1 MQSLVRELEYRLK
14 EKGERLEGYEQL
26 ETELDD
32 VVLQAA
38 KSKNERGEG
47 DRIVRGRGKRLRHEA
62 IRQTDAIFL
71 NAHHTYVHT
80 GIWQFGYL
88 KLILCQLFRVSVIAC
103 AFVCVNDMTR
113 FDMHKVKRAGRR
125 PIVYYTVPSY

>member
-38 KSKNERGEG
+38 KSKNEKGEG
-47 DRIVRGRGKRLRHEA
+47 DRIVRGRGKRLRQEA
-62 IRQTDAIFL
+62 IRQTDAMFL
-71 NAHHTYVHT
+71 NTQHAYVH
-80 GIWQFGYL
+80 IWQFGYL
-88 KLILCQLFRVSVIAC
+88 RLTSVIC
-103 AFVCVNDMTR
+103 S
-113 FDMHKVKRAGRR
+113 MHLL
-125 PIVYYTVPSY
+125 

>member
-38 KSKNERGEG
+38 KSKNEKGEG
-47 DRIVRGRGKRLRHEA
+47 RD
-62 IRQTDAIFL
+62 
-71 NAHHTYVHT
+71 
-80 GIWQFGYL
+80 
-88 KLILCQLFRVSVIAC
+88 
-103 AFVCVNDMTR
+103 
-113 FDMHKVKRAGRR
+113 
-125 PIVYYTVPSY
+125 

>member
-38 KSKNERGEG
+38 KSKNER
-47 DRIVRGRGKRLRHEA
+47 RGRDGREETETGGY
-62 IRQTDAIFL
+62 QTDKCYI
-71 NAHHTYVHT
+71 
-80 GIWQFGYL
+80 
-88 KLILCQLFRVSVIAC
+88 S
-103 AFVCVNDMTR
+103 
-113 FDMHKVKRAGRR
+113 
-125 PIVYYTVPSY
+125 

>member
-32 VVLQAA
+32 IVLQAA
-38 KSKNERGEG
+38 KSKYERGEG
-47 DRIVRGRGKRLRHEA
+47 DRIVRGRGKRLRQEA
-62 IRQTDAIFL
+62 IRQMDAIFL

-80 GIWQFGYL
+80 CIYGNL
-88 KLILCQLFRVSVIAC
+88 V
-103 AFVCVNDMTR
+103 T
-113 FDMHKVKRAGRR
+113 
-125 PIVYYTVPSY
+125 